1 VSDFYSN
8 GKPRE
13 YKTIRVLLSSEN
25 LNKFESSTEAQTLSR
40 VLNSLLTGYLLD
52 VELKEEF
59 VRLEGYV
66 VQTTRP
72 NVHTFS
78 ISHGT

>member
-1 VSDFYSN
+1 MSDFYSN
-8 GKPRE
+8 GQPRE

-52 VELKEEF
+52 LELKIQFFNLNETEK
-59 VRLEGYV
+59 
-66 VQTTRP
+66 
-72 NVHTFS
+72 
-78 ISHGT
+78 

>member
-1 VSDFYSN
+1 MSDFYSN

-52 VELKEEF
+52 LELKEEF
-59 VRLEGYV
+59 SKLNNGN
-66 VQTTRP
+66 T
-72 NVHTFS
+72 
-78 ISHGT
+78 